1 MGPTGFEPVL
11 FTDIP
16 VASALGY
23 GPYSVVPGDLESS
36 GRSWGVAQSRG
47 LVVRRVI
54 LGITFRPILE

>member
-1 MGPTGFEPVL
+1 MAPGRAISPVPL
-11 FTDIP
+11 FD
-16 VASALGY
+16 
-23 GPYSVVPGDLESS
+23 YSVVPGDLESS